1 MTQVNVPDIGDFK
14 DVEVIDVLVKPGD
27 SVELETPLVTLETEK
42 ATMDVPSS
50 AAGVVKSVALKKGDR
65 VSKGSLIL
73 EVEAAGAGASSSAP
87 AASKE
92 TAAPKEAKAPAAA
105 AAKDDAS
112 SADTMVREKPAI
124 QAPAEDTSGGSYD
137 YDMVVLGAGPGGYTA
152 AFRAADLGM
161 KVALV
166 ERWPQLGGVCLNVG
180 CIPSKALLHAAKVI
194 EEAHEMEVAGVTFG
208 KPKIDTEKLRGWKEK
223 VVSKLTGG
231 LGILAKQ
238 RKVEV
243 IRGIGKFVSPHEM
256 SIANTDMTPQ
266 STVLSKGENAPGEGA
281 RKISFKHC
289 IIAAGS
295 ESVRLPGLPDD
306 PRIIDS
312 TGALEIDLPKRMLV
326 IGGGIIG
333 LEMACVYD
341 ALGTKVSVVELTD
354 GLIPGCDRDLVRPL
368 EKRIAKRYEKIMV
381 KTKVTKLEALKQGI
395 RVTFEGEQAPEPQIY
410 DKVLVAVGRSPNGKK
425 IGAEAAGVVVNERGF
440 IPVDKQMRTNVS
452 HIFAIGDI
460 VGQPMLAHKASHEG
474 KLAAEVA
481 QGEKRYFDARV
492 IPSVAYTDPE
502 IAWVGVTET
511 EAKAKGIPFEKG
523 SFPWSAN
530 ARSLTLGRDDGMTK
544 VLFDP
549 ETHRVIGGGIV
560 GPNAGDLISEI
571 ALAIEM
577 NSDAGDLGMTIHP
590 HPTLSETVM
599 FSAEA
604 FEGTLTDLYVPK
616 KTARAK

>member
-1 MTQVNVPDIGDFK
+1 MTKINVPDIGDFK

-27 SVELETPLVTLETEK
+27 AVELETPLVTLETEK

-73 EVEAAGAGASSSAP
+73 EVEAAGAAASSPAP
-87 AASKE
+87 AAPKE
-92 TAAPKEAKAPAAA
+92 TAAPKQAKAPAPA

-112 SADTMVREKPAI
+112 HADTIVREKPAI
-124 QAPAEDTSGGSYD
+124 QPPSEQASGGSYD

-161 KVALV
+161 KVALI

-208 KPKIDTEKLRGWKEK
+208 KPQIDTAKLRGWKEK

-243 IRGIGKFVSPHEM
+243 IRGIGKFVSSHEM
-256 SIANTDMTPQ
+256 TIANTDMTPQ

-341 ALGTKVSVVELTD
+341 ALVTKVSVV
-354 GLIPGCDRDLVRPL
+354 
-368 EKRIAKRYEKIMV
+368 
-381 KTKVTKLEALKQGI
+381 
-395 RVTFEGEQAPEPQIY
+395 
-410 DKVLVAVGRSPNGKK
+410 
-425 IGAEAAGVVVNERGF
+425 
-440 IPVDKQMRTNVS
+440 
-452 HIFAIGDI
+452 
-460 VGQPMLAHKASHEG
+460 
-474 KLAAEVA
+474 
-481 QGEKRYFDARV
+481 
-492 IPSVAYTDPE
+492 
-502 IAWVGVTET
+502 
-511 EAKAKGIPFEKG
+511 
-523 SFPWSAN
+523 
-530 ARSLTLGRDDGMTK
+530 
-544 VLFDP
+544 
-549 ETHRVIGGGIV
+549 
-560 GPNAGDLISEI
+560 
-571 ALAIEM
+571 
-577 NSDAGDLGMTIHP
+577 
-590 HPTLSETVM
+590 
-599 FSAEA
+599 
-604 FEGTLTDLYVPK
+604 
-616 KTARAK
+616 